1 MSAGTTIPA
10 DTPGIGAEQIALL
23 EKLSNACA
31 ISGDEQQVRKIVLE
45 EIKGH
50 ADEVKVDALG
60 NVLAVKKA
68 KTSEPLRVMLD
79 AHMDEIGFMIVEDN
93 KDGLFSFESV
103 GGIDVRVL
111 PGKTVLVGKEN
122 VPGVIGAKPIHL
134 TEHGETE
141 NKIPIESLRIDVGLN
156 GGGKVKVGDRAAFA
170 TRFRQVG
177 PSLFGKALDNRLG
190 VATLIELLKHS
201 PENVELLVAFTV
213 QEEIGLRGARVA
225 AYAFNPD
232 LAIAVDSTPA
242 YDLPVWEETENSGYN
257 TRLGAR
263 PGDLHRRRG
272 HALRPAPDPP
282 PGANGRGAGHPVPVP
297 PARRRRHGC
306 RGDPPRAQ
314 RGAGG
319 IRLGAGALRAHGAD
333 GGAHGGLGAYP
344 GAGLPR
350 DRAPGALPAG
360 RGALSEPQ
368 ILGIW
373 GCEAPPY
380 TQNLDIFFSL
390 EHVDEEINPEAG

>member
-1 MSAGTTIPA
+1 MSAGKTLPA
-10 DTPGIGAEQIALL
+10 GTPGIGLEQIALL

-68 KTSEPLRVMLD
+68 RTSEPLRVMLD

-93 KDGLFSFESV
+93 KDGLFSFETV

-111 PGKTVLVGKEN
+111 PGKTVLVGKDN
-122 VPGVIGAKPIHL
+122 IPGVMGTDPIHL

-141 NKIPIESLRIDVGLN
+141 SKIPIESLRIDVGLN
-156 GGGKVKVGDRAAFA
+156 GGGKVKVGDRAAFG
-170 TRFRQVG
+170 TRFRQVR

-190 VATLIELLKHS
+190 VATLIELLKHA

-232 LAIAVDSTPA
+232 LAIAVNSTPA

-257 TRLGAR
+257 TRLGA
-263 PGDLHRRRG
+263 G
-272 HALRPAPDPP
+272 PAIYIAD
-282 PGANGRGAGHPVPVP
+282 AGTL
-297 PARRRRHGC
+297 
-306 RGDPPRAQ
+306 GDPRLIRHLAQ
-314 RGAGG
+314 TGEALGIPFQFRQPGG
-319 IRLGAGALRAHGAD
+319 GGTDAGAIHRVRSGVPAVSISVPGHYAHTAQMVARTAD
-333 GGAHGGLGAYP
+333 WEHTL
-344 GAGLPR
+344 
-350 DRAPGALPAG
+350 ALVYHAIA
-360 RGALSEPQ
+360 RLEV
-368 ILGIW
+368 
-373 GCEAPPY
+373 
-380 TQNLDIFFSL
+380 SL
-390 EHVDEEINPEAG
+390 LAVER

>member
-1 MSAGTTIPA
+1 MSAGTILPA
-10 DTPGIGAEQIALL
+10 ETPGIGAEQIALL

-45 EIKGH
+45 EIKGY

-68 KTSEPLRVMLD
+68 KTTDPLRVMLD

-93 KDGLFSFESV
+93 KDGLFSFEPV

-141 NKIPIESLRIDVGLN
+141 NKIPIELLRIDVGLN
-156 GGGKVKVGDRAAFA
+156 GGGKVKVGDRATFA

-190 VATLIELLKHS
+190 IATLIELLKHS
-201 PENVELLVAFTV
+201 PKNVELLVAFTV

-257 TRLGAR
+257 TRLGAGPAIYIADAGTLSDPR
-263 PGDLHRRRG
+263 LIRHLAQTGEALGIPFQFRQPG
-272 HALRPAPDPP
+272 
-282 PGANGRGAGHPVPVP
+282 
-297 PARRRRHGC
+297 
-306 RGDPPRAQ
+306 
-314 RGAGG
+314 GG
-319 IRLGAGALRAHGAD
+319 GTDAGAIHRVRTGVPTVSVSVPGRYAHTAQMVARTAD
-333 GGAHGGLGAYP
+333 WENTL
-344 GAGLPR
+344 
-350 DRAPGALPAG
+350 ALVYHAVA
-360 RGALSEPQ
+360 RLER
-368 ILGIW
+368 
-373 GCEAPPY
+373 
-380 TQNLDIFFSL
+380 SL
-390 EHVDEEINPEAG
+390 LAVER